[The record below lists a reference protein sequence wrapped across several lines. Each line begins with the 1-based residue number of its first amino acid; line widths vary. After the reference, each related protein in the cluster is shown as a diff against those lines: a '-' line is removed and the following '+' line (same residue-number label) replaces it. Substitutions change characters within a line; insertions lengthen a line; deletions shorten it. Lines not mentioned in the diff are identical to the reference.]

1 MGRLAMIVGLLAVSA
16 GPVLADAS
24 PFALPAPR
32 ISPGDIQPVLLGLTL
47 PSAGQWMGIFL
58 GLIFVYC
65 ALFLGFWMY
74 WAALGED
81 QYADPELRAK
91 MNLGVSVT
99 PFGSRVAVS
108 IERLAEP
115 DRSRARRIMFGLNV
129 FLGVVVATATLVL
142 TLYTNF
148 VN

>member
-1 MGRLAMIVGLLAVSA
+1 MRCVAMIVGLLAISA
-16 GPVLADAS
+16 SPVLADAGILARS
-24 PFALPAPR
+24 TPR
-32 ISPGDIQPVLLGLTL
+32 TNPGDIQPVLLGLIL
-47 PSAGQWMGIFL
+47 PSAAQWIWIFL
-58 GLIFVYC
+58 GLIIVYC
-65 ALFLGFWMY
+65 FLFIGFWMY

-115 DRSRARRIMFGLNV
+115 ARSKARRIMLILNV
-129 FLGVVVATATLVL
+129 FLGLVVASATLVL
-142 TLYTNF
+142 TLYTHF

>member
-1 MGRLAMIVGLLAVSA
+1 MTRLAMIAGSLAMSVSPALAEAGL
-16 GPVLADAS
+16 
-24 PFALPAPR
+24 FALPPPR
-32 ISPGDIQPVLLGLTL
+32 INPGDIQPVLFGVTL
-47 PSAGQWMGIFL
+47 PSAGLWMGIFL
-58 GLIFVYC
+58 GLILVYC
-65 ALFLGFWMY
+65 IVFLSYWMY

-115 DRSRARRIMFGLNV
+115 DRSKARRTMLIFNI
-129 FLGVVVATATLVL
+129 FLGVVVAFATLVL